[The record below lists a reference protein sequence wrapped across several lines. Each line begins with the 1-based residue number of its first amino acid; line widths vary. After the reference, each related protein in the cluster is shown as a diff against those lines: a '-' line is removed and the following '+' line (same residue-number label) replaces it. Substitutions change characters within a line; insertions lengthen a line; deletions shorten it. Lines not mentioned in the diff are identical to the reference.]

1 MKLVLLLLIIWH
13 QHIQCFVGAFYGVC
27 SLQSV
32 PIENITLPYNYDN
45 GDEANN
51 RHRRLFLRGPAM
63 NAIVLTSHG
72 ARTTNNQRRTH
83 SSSSSSNFDREISAG
98 VNLQIVE
105 SRLCDPRLC
114 VMNYHQSQIY
124 DEFYC
129 PVPTNYCT
137 VIQSPYDKNVSITCS
152 YYQGW
157 KVLFVRSTWYY
168 ICWITVLFTV
178 LFCCTPAG
186 HHAIRYPISRCF
198 SKFNNWVTGH
208 LLQAEISSRNQ
219 IRNEYEEAIRVQRRT
234 EGWISGYS
242 IKTKI
247 YSRGGGIDDTAADA
261 ATTTVTNEESDAEY
275 CDANST
281 PTTVDQTVVIEED
294 TTQQKSQSALT
305 NEESDAEYC
314 NANSTPTT
322 VDQTV
327 VIEEDTTQQKSQSQ
341 GYDSMCT
348 ICLLELEVGDCVAD
362 LSCGHLYHAD
372 CLGEWILKK
381 VSAWANKRLLFWY
394 FRIFHAQLT
403 YIYKCRVL
411 IAYPCIE

>member
-1 MKLVLLLLIIWH
+1 MKLVLLVMIIWH
-13 QHIQCFVGAFYGVC
+13 QHIQCFVHSLYGVC
-27 SLQSV
+27 NLQSV
-32 PIENITLPYNYDN
+32 PLTNITLPYNYGNGNEADN
-45 GDEANN
+45 
-51 RHRRLFLRGPAM
+51 RRRRLFLRGPPAM
-63 NAIVLTSHG
+63 NAIALTSHG
-72 ARTTNNQRRTH
+72 ARTTNQRRTH
-83 SSSSSSNFDREISAG
+83 SNNNSSSSLDREISAG
-98 VNLQIVE
+98 VNLQMIE

-114 VMNYHQSQIY
+114 VMNYHQLLIY

-137 VIQSPYDKNVSITCS
+137 VNTITLSITCS

-168 ICWITVLFTV
+168 ICWVTLLFTV

-198 SKFNNWVTGH
+198 SKFNLWVTEH

-219 IRNEYEEAIRVQRRT
+219 IRNEYEEALRIHHRT

-247 YSRGGGIDDTAADA
+247 YSRGIDDTAAA
-261 ATTTVTNEESDAEY
+261 AAVTNEEIDAEY

-281 PTTVDQTVVIEED
+281 PTTVDQTVAKEED
-294 TTQQKSQSALT
+294 TTQTSVSH
-305 NEESDAEYC
+305 
-314 NANSTPTT
+314 
-322 VDQTV
+322 
-327 VIEEDTTQQKSQSQ
+327 

-348 ICLLELEVGDCVAD
+348 ICLLELEVGDRVAD

-381 VSAWANKRLLFWY
+381 VSAWAK
-394 FRIFHAQLT
+394 
-403 YIYKCRVL
+403 RVL
-411 IAYPCIE
+411 S

>member
-1 MKLVLLLLIIWH
+1 
-13 QHIQCFVGAFYGVC
+13 
-27 SLQSV
+27 
-32 PIENITLPYNYDN
+32 
-45 GDEANN
+45 
-51 RHRRLFLRGPAM
+51 
-63 NAIVLTSHG
+63 
-72 ARTTNNQRRTH
+72 
-83 SSSSSSNFDREISAG
+83 
-98 VNLQIVE
+98 
-105 SRLCDPRLC
+105 
-114 VMNYHQSQIY
+114 MNYHQSQIY

-137 VIQSPYDKNVSITCS
+137 VIQSPYDRNVSITCS

-168 ICWITVLFTV
+168 ICWITVLFSV

-198 SKFNNWVTGH
+198 SKFNIWVTGH

-247 YSRGGGIDDTAADA
+247 YSRGGGINDDTAADVA
-261 ATTTVTNEESDAEY
+261 AAASAVTNEE
-275 CDANST
+275 
-281 PTTVDQTVVIEED
+281 I
-294 TTQQKSQSALT
+294 
-305 NEESDAEYC
+305 DAEYC

-327 VIEEDTTQQKSQSQ
+327 VVEEDTTQQKSQSQ

-381 VSAWANKRLLFWY
+381 VSAWANKRVLFLIFSY
-394 FRIFHAQLT
+394 FSCSTNIQFT
-403 YIYKCRVL
+403 IVL
-411 IAYPCIE
+411 Y